1 MDTTQTLDEEREIVF
16 ETPGS
21 KLKQVR
27 QDKGYGIDYV
37 AGKLHLRI
45 QVVELLEADD
55 YDNMP
60 EPVFIKGYLRAY
72 AKLLE
77 ENPDELLELF
87 NTIYKPVIPPERTL
101 WQSKKEINPAEKAVR
116 VVTALFALSVFI
128 AVSIWW
134 YNSSEHSFKKNN
146 LPSTSLTQ
154 KTDSEI
160 RLTDLSKMRSLLSAS
175 NQYDSAELTRER

>member
-1 MDTTQTLDEEREIVF
+1 MNITETLDEEGEILF

-21 KLKQVR
+21 KLKQAR
-27 QDKGYGIDYV
+27 EAKGYDVDYV

-55 YDNMP
+55 FENMP
-60 EPVFIKGYLRAY
+60 EPVFIRGYLRAY

-77 ENPDELLELF
+77 EDPEELITLF
-87 NTIYKPVIPPERTL
+87 NDIYKPAVPAERTL
-101 WQSKKEINPAEKAVR
+101 WQSKKEINLAEKTIR
-116 VVTALFALSVFI
+116 IITALFAISVFI

-146 LPSTSLTQ
+146 LSNVKS
-154 KTDSEI
+154 DSEI
-160 RLTDLSKMRSLLSAS
+160 RLTDLSKMRSLLSS
-175 NQYDSAELTRER
+175 NNQYALGSSGE